1 MSSTESNPAFRVAV
15 AICILAS
22 YPSCKTCETLLCP
35 EPELDGKQIVA
46 TEYRRKPSV
55 ASVESFSSE
64 STFEEPESPSVEVA
78 LVPAPEEPS
87 AMSRPAG
94 EKPGKV
100 DDFVSKVA
108 RTVDAIKPMKP
119 VDVPKPVEASP
130 MVETKP
136 REVKESMVQTP
147 VGRTAGPERMVQS
160 TGTQKERIESAFPS
174 EKPAAMKA
182 EKKPAEPVKPEMA
195 PEKKVR
201 PENGKPPVR
210 IVANNIIRI
219 VEVSGEDVEVSGTE
233 GVIVVKGRCRVLTI
247 TGMSNRVR
255 CDFAEEVIIEGN
267 GNSVTAE
274 TILKGSISGFQNDLS
289 WKKNPES
296 GEPEVKSVGSKNS
309 SGLLY

>member
-1 MSSTESNPAFRVAV
+1 M
-15 AICILAS
+15 
-22 YPSCKTCETLLCP
+22 LCP

-119 VDVPKPVEASP
+119 VDVPKPVEATP

-147 VGRTAGPERMVQS
+147 VGRTAEPERMVQS

-174 EKPAAMKA
+174 EKPGPMKA

-247 TGMSNRVR
+247 TGMNNRVR